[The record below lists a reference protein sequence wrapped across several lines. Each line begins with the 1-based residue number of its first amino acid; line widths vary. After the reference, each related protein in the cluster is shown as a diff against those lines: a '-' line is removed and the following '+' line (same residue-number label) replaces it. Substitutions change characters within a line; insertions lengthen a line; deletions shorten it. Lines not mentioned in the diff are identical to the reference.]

1 MPVRRLLSTTTLTTR
16 FFSKSEYYYYY
27 RDDKG
32 VFRFV
37 AYLLSS
43 KSRGGGGGVKGRQ
56 RRSYSI
62 VRDKADD
69 ARDVY
74 HTPLDC
80 DQFDDVISRDQSKTR
95 ARLLATCSALA
106 SMYIG
111 YHAAP
116 LLAEGSINSAMYMVE
131 HEKNFMRKRGVWRLE
146 WLLESAFGGLSRI
159 GGGGQMMV
167 DKCVEKGAME
177 AVLKVCEMKETGET
191 DEEVREGARKVLATL
206 VKTESGRKRA
216 DGDVHL
222 RKRVRRA
229 LGKEH

>member
-1 MPVRRLLSTTTLTTR
+1 MMMLRRLLLSTT
-16 FFSKSEYYYYY
+16 
-27 RDDKG
+27 
-32 VFRFV
+32 
-37 AYLLSS
+37 
-43 KSRGGGGGVKGRQ
+43 SRSIICLDQNLVERK
-56 RRSYSI
+56 RRSYSSS
-62 VRDKADD
+62 VRDA

-74 HTPLDC
+74 HTSLDC
-80 DQFDDVISRDQSKTR
+80 DQFDVSRDQSKTR

-116 LLAEGSINSAMYMVE
+116 LLAEGSVNSAMYMVE

-177 AVLKVCEMKETGET
+177 AVLKVCEMKETEET

-206 VKTESGRKRA
+206 VKTESGRKRV

>member
-1 MPVRRLLSTTTLTTR
+1 MMPVRRLLSTTTLTTLTTR
-16 FFSKSEYYYYY
+16 FFSKS
-27 RDDKG
+27 
-32 VFRFV
+32 
-37 AYLLSS
+37 
-43 KSRGGGGGVKGRQ
+43 VKERQ

-62 VRDKADD
+62 VRDKAAD

-116 LLAEGSINSAMYMVE
+116 LLAEGSVNSAMYMVE

-146 WLLESAFGGLSRI
+146 WLLESAFGGLSSI
-159 GGGGQMMV
+159 GGGQMMV

-177 AVLKVCEMKETGET
+177 AVLKVCEMKETEET
-191 DEEVREGARKVLATL
+191 DEEVREGARKVLTTL
-206 VKTESGRKRA
+206 VKTESGRKRV

>member
-1 MPVRRLLSTTTLTTR
+1 MMLRRLLLSTTSRSARRRRRT
-16 FFSKSEYYYYY
+16 SDES
-27 RDDKG
+27 RDIIICHLVERK
-32 VFRFV
+32 
-37 AYLLSS
+37 
-43 KSRGGGGGVKGRQ
+43 
-56 RRSYSI
+56 RRSY
-62 VRDKADD
+62 VRDA

-74 HTPLDC
+74 HTSLDC
-80 DQFDDVISRDQSKTR
+80 DQFDVSRDQSKTR

-131 HEKNFMRKRGVWRLE
+131 HEKNFMRKRGVWRFE
-146 WLLESAFGGLSRI
+146 WLLESI
-159 GGGGQMMV
+159 GGGHTMMMMMV

-177 AVLKVCEMKETGET
+177 ALLKVCEIKETET
-191 DEEVREGARKVLATL
+191 DEDTREGAKKVLTTL
-206 VKTESGRKRA
+206 VKTESGRKRV
-216 DGDVHL
+216 DGDVRL